1 MKNILKNLKQFQN
14 LKPFQIVIIVISIFF
29 SVITFLAAPNL
40 FNYKGFEKK
49 LETKI
54 NSNFKIHIVNL
65 KSIKY
70 GFLPLP
76 HFLIEQ
82 AAPFYS

>member
-29 SVITFLAAPNL
+29 SAITFLAAPSL

-54 NSNFKIHIVNL
+54 NSNF
-65 KSIKY
+65 
-70 GFLPLP
+70 
-76 HFLIEQ
+76 
-82 AAPFYS
+82 